1 MVNVLSAGENS
12 IYKNGYGIVAKFVM
26 RDKNLSVEA
35 KAIYAYICS
44 FAGSGTTA
52 FPSAELMISEL
63 KMGKNRFFKFRKEL
77 VDKGYITIVKQRA
90 GNRRERNLYKI
101 ESDIIKKKY
110 FEHPQNED
118 IEFED
123 IQNEDIEFEDIQNE
137 DSNNNSINSNSINN
151 NSININN
158 NYKNFK
164 LDGLS
169 NKEVQAIKKYCIEN
183 NVDVD
188 VVKEKWKIV
197 KNLKNVKSVVGALIT
212 AIKEDWQPAK
222 AMNAESTKSNYTS
235 NNSNRSRKNNFSDKE
250 LKEYE
255 ELENELLGW

>member
-123 IQNEDIEFEDIQNE
+123 IQNED
-137 DSNNNSINSNSINN
+137 SNN

-164 LDGLS
+164 LDELS

-250 LKEYE
+250 LKEHE
-255 ELENELLGW
+255 ELENELLGWE

>member
-63 KMGKNRFFKFRKEL
+63 KMSEKRFYKFRKEL
-77 VDKGYITIVKQRA
+77 VNRGYITIIKQRN
-90 GNRRERNLYKI
+90 GNRRDKNIY
-101 ESDIIKKKY
+101 
-110 FEHPQNED
+110 
-118 IEFED
+118 
-123 IQNEDIEFEDIQNE
+123 
-137 DSNNNSINSNSINN
+137 SINSTFEPSQFESVQNEGCNNNSINN

-250 LKEYE
+250 LKEHE

>member
-1 MVNVLSAGENS
+1 MINVLSAGENS

-63 KMGKNRFFKFRKEL
+63 KMSEKRFYKFRKEL
-77 VDKGYITIVKQRA
+77 VNRGYITIIKQRN
-90 GNRRERNLYKI
+90 GNRRDKNIYSINSTFEPSQF
-101 ESDIIKKKY
+101 ESVQSESVQSESVH
-110 FEHPQNED
+110 FESSQFESVQNEGC
-118 IEFED
+118 
-123 IQNEDIEFEDIQNE
+123 
-137 DSNNNSINSNSINN
+137 NNNSINSNSINN

-250 LKEYE
+250 LKEHE